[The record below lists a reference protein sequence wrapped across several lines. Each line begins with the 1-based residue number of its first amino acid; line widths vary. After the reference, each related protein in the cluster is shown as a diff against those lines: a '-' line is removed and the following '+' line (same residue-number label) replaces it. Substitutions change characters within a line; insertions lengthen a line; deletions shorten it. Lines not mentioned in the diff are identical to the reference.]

1 MYNDYMYAIDRSDEY
16 LEHYGIKGMRW
27 GVRKAIERGGTGL
40 GNRRLARQYRKAQK
54 KLAKLEKRA
63 NSGAKYARRAA
74 ALGAGAAAAGGLA
87 LAGTQGIA
95 NGIGHVQRGAQ
106 AAGRALMNVRGNN
119 PVAHKLRNA
128 GVAINEAT
136 KANGAMTKAMGG
148 AYKSVRD
155 WGNSNSLAKKGI
167 DALGGLE
174 RTNQGVAKA
183 LVNTRGS
190 NQVAHQIRNAG
201 VRLSEGST
209 KTLGNAAKQLRGV
222 NNNTIARIGAGAIG
236 AGLAGAAGYNAYR
249 AATTKRAAQKAAD
262 FRKEMNKTFAGT
274 AYGKQG
280 GSKKRR
286 RRS

>member
-16 LEHYGIKGMRW
+16 LEHYGIKGMKW

-87 LAGTQGIA
+87 AIGTKGISSGIA
-95 NGIGHVQRGAQ
+95 RVGGEVMKNSKPIGGAMRNVGHVLARTKIPG
-106 AAGRALMNVRGNN
+106 VS
-119 PVAHKLRNA
+119 NA
-128 GVAINEAT
+128 GVKMASYGRVMERNGGKVGGPVFKKFAGAS
-136 KANGAMTKAMGG
+136 KAVN
-148 AYKSVRD
+148 D
-155 WGNSNSLAKKGI
+155 WGNSSSI
-167 DALGGLE
+167 
-174 RTNQGVAKA
+174 TNKIIEKNGKAIMKLHGTNNVAA
-183 LVNTRGS
+183 
-190 NQVAHQIRNAG
+190 
-201 VRLSEGST
+201 
-209 KTLGNAAKQLRGV
+209 NAAKSGLGKTNKMLAGV
-222 NNNTIARIGAGAIG
+222 SNNTIARAGAAALG

-286 RRS
+286 RR

>member
-16 LEHYGIKGMRW
+16 LEHYGIKGMKW

-63 NSGAKYARRAA
+63 NNGAKYARRAA

-87 LAGTQGIA
+87 AIGTKGISSGIA
-95 NGIGHVQRGAQ
+95 RVGGEVMKNSKPIGGAMRNVGHVLARTKIPG
-106 AAGRALMNVRGNN
+106 VS
-119 PVAHKLRNA
+119 NA
-128 GVAINEAT
+128 GVKMASYGRVMER
-136 KANGAMTKAMGG
+136 NGGKVGG
-148 AYKSVRD
+148 PVFKKFAGASKVVND
-155 WGNSNSLAKKGI
+155 WGNSNAIGT
-167 DALGGLE
+167 ALQRGANSVVQA
-174 RTNQGVAKA
+174 TPKTSKA
-183 LVNTRGS
+183 LNTALKNSGHSGLGMQVN
-190 NQVAHQIRNAG
+190 
-201 VRLSEGST
+201 
-209 KTLGNAAKQLRGV
+209 KLGKIS
-222 NNNTIARIGAGAIG
+222 NNTIARAGAAALG

-286 RRS
+286 RR